1 MILSWIDKLTDF
13 LCPIAIESAALA
25 EKLLNDLLKTT
36 EGFQRLKKM
45 NEELKVAQGNSDS
58 RYVSLAHKNY

>member
-1 MILSWIDKLTDF
+1 M
-13 LCPIAIESAALA
+13 ESAALA

-45 NEELKVAQGNSDS
+45 NDEMKT
-58 RYVSLAHKNY
+58 R

>member
-1 MILSWIDKLTDF
+1 M
-13 LCPIAIESAALA
+13 ESAALA

-45 NEELKVAQGNSDS
+45 NEELKTNTNDESK
-58 RYVSLAHKNY
+58 YVSSRNRR